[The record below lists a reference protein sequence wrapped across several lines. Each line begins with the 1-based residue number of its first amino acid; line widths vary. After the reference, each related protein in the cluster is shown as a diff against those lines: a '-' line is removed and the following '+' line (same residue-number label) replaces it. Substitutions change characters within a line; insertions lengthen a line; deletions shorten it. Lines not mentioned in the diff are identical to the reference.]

1 MQCWV
6 VLFSKPSSM
15 HVVVVEVVVVVIV
28 VEETVVVVDVAV
40 VVVVVLVV
48 VVERNAVT
56 LPNAT
61 SSSATLSSNGCTRLA
76 YECDEST
83 ERVHVKHH
91 NEVAC
96 YRTETQ
102 RAPAGCDDLTIQC
115 IRGSAHPIS
124 VLE

>member
-6 VLFSKPSSM
+6 VLFSKPSSI

-28 VEETVVVVDVAV
+28 VEETVVDVDVAV
-40 VVVVVLVV
+40 VVVAVLVV

-76 YECDEST
+76 YGM
-83 ERVHVKHH
+83 R
-91 NEVAC
+91 
-96 YRTETQ
+96 
-102 RAPAGCDDLTIQC
+102 
-115 IRGSAHPIS
+115 
-124 VLE
+124 